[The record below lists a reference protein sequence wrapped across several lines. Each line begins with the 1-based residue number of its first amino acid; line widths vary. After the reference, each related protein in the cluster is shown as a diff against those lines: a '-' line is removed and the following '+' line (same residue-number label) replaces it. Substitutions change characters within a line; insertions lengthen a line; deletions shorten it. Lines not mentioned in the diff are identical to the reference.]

1 MLPSHSTAAL
11 FHGPG
16 KPLTLESFPLPALA
30 PGEAL
35 IRISCTTI
43 CGSDL
48 HSISG
53 RRHSPA
59 PAILG
64 HEMVGHIAAIGPGEL
79 RSFSGEPLSLGRRVT
94 WSMVWSCGQC
104 YFCRLGLNPKCERL
118 FKFGHSSIGPAS
130 TLSGAYSQFCLLP
143 AGTAIFPV
151 PDNIPDIVAAPANC
165 ATATVAALLRHAQP
179 IAGASVLVLGA
190 GMLGLTACAMASAAG
205 AHTIIAVDPDT
216 LRARLA
222 PRFGATHTLS
232 PGPGLLHSVRSLTS
246 SRGADCAFEL
256 SGSPD
261 STEAALPL
269 LRPGGHLLLAGAVF
283 PSRPLSLPADDIVRR
298 LIRISG
304 VYNYTPHDLAAALSF
319 LSAHLPSFPFPLL
332 VPASFPL
339 SDINAAID
347 FALRE
352 RPPRAAL
359 LPG

>member
-16 KPLTLESFPLPALA
+16 KRLTIESIPLPSLA

-35 IRISCTTI
+35 VRVSCATI

-64 HEMVGHIAAIGPGEL
+64 HEMVGLIAATGPGGL
-79 RSFSGEPLSLGRRVT
+79 HSFSGEPLAVGRRVT

-104 YFCRLGLNPKCERL
+104 YFCRLGLNPKCEHL
-118 FKFGHSSIGPAS
+118 FKFGHSPLGPAS
-130 TLSGAYSQFCLLP
+130 SLSGAYSQFCLLP
-143 AGTAIFPV
+143 AGSAIFPV

-165 ATATVAALLRHAQP
+165 ATATIAAVLRHAHP
-179 IAGASVLVLGA
+179 IAGSSVLVLGA
-190 GMLGLTACAMASAAG
+190 GMLGLTACAMASASG
-205 AHTIIAVDPDT
+205 AHTVIAVDPDPR
-216 LRARLA
+216 RARLA
-222 PRFGATHTLS
+222 SRFGATHSLP
-232 PGPGLLHSVRSLTS
+232 PGPALLDSVLSLTS
-246 SRGADCAFEL
+246 SRGVDCAFEL
-256 SGSPD
+256 SGSPA
-261 STEAALPL
+261 SAEAALPL

-283 PSRPLSLPADDIVRR
+283 PSRPLALPAEDIVRR

-304 VYNYTPHDLAAALSF
+304 VYNYTPVDLATALSF
-319 LSAHLPSFPFPLL
+319 LSAHLSRFPFPLL
-332 VPASFPL
+332 VPAAFPL
-339 SDINAAID
+339 SEINGAID
-347 FALRE
+347 FAQRE